1 MSEKVY
7 ILLGPEKGLKEDF
20 IKKIKDSLGDCEVI
34 KFYAFEDYEEKLF
47 QQLNNFD
54 LFGNQ
59 KLIILDE
66 AQEIN
71 TKSKAQSI
79 ADYIKNPSDNVTLLI
94 LSTELYINP
103 EIMGAIP
110 NQSEGIIKFYEMF
123 ESKKNDWIVAF
134 FRRNN
139 FGIESLACNAIIEKV
154 ENNIQEFENVCSQM
168 VTYYRGIPN
177 KTIIT
182 CDDVEDFLVHT
193 KEETEFS
200 LFGYIA
206 KGKLESA
213 LECLQTIIHTGESSG
228 VAATLA
234 SRLSL
239 YFRKTLA
246 IERNLQEGM
255 DIDTALKTRTLDL
268 ERAVSMPK
276 DKDIYKSAVS
286 RYKMQDVKRILISLA
301 RYDIQVKEVGTLM
314 QQTVLEKCISDI
326 IVHKGSRGSKLEF
339 ATLKQRSI

>member
-7 ILLGPEKGLKEDF
+7 LLLGPEKGLKEDF
-20 IKKIKDSLGDCEVI
+20 IKKLKDSLGDCEVS

-54 LFGNQ
+54 LFGSQ
-59 KLIILDE
+59 KLVILDE

-71 TKSKAQSI
+71 TKSKASSI
-79 ADYIKNPSDNVTLLI
+79 ADYIKNPSDNVTLLL
-94 LSTELYINP
+94 LSTELYINA

-110 NQSEGIIKFYEMF
+110 NQQEGIVKFYEMF
-123 ESKKNDWIVAF
+123 ESKKNEWIASF

-139 FGIESLACNAIIEKV
+139 LEIEGSACNAIIEKV

-168 VTYYRGIPN
+168 VIYYKGFPN

-182 CDDVEDFLVHT
+182 CEDVEDFLVHT

-213 LECLQTIIHTGESSG
+213 LECLQTIIHSSDG
-228 VAATLA
+228 YACATVP
-234 SRLSL
+234 SRLAM

-246 IERNLQEGM
+246 IEKNIQSGLTTDE
-255 DIDTALKTRTLDL
+255 ALKTRTLDL
-268 ERAVSMPK
+268 ERPVSMPK
-276 DKDIYKSAVS
+276 DKDIYKSAVA
-286 RYKMQDVKRILISLA
+286 RFKMQDVKRILILLA
-301 RYDIQVKEVGTLM
+301 RYDIQVKEIGTTM
-314 QQTVLEKCISDI
+314 QQTVLERCISDI
-326 IVHKGSRGSKLEF
+326 IVHKGARYSKLEF
-339 ATLKQRSI
+339 ATLKQRFV